1 MARDTRKAP
10 LTLSTSVILMVSGVI
25 VSVLV
30 VVHMLFFSQ
39 ISELAENNVRD
50 KAFAIART
58 LAQDPEVVQGLGGQ
72 GNPGAI
78 QQVAEAA
85 RIRNDLFFVVVTDM
99 NRIRYSHPN
108 AELLGKLYV
117 GDDILPALQA
127 REHQAINQGTLGR
140 ALRIYTP
147 VYNAAQRQIGVVAIG
162 ISLDTVQTIVNGNRW
177 NLLWTALIGAA
188 VGGIGTWLLVKALK
202 RIMLGFE
209 PHEIAQLFEERNA
222 MLQSVKEGVIAV
234 NADGQITLIND
245 EAKRLFKQHG
255 PWENLLL
262 DAASKNWPAQLYLR
276 NVLQTGKPQRDRES
290 HINGSVLLTNT
301 VPVIVGEDIVGAIA
315 TFRDK
320 TEVARLLERLDGMS
334 AYADTL
340 RVQSHE
346 FMNKLHVI
354 LGMLHLKSYQALES
368 YILKT
373 ANNYQN
379 EIGTLIRI
387 VKSPVIAGF
396 LLGKINRARDLDIG
410 LVITEDS
417 WLPDTDDNDTTAC
430 LITVL
435 GNVIENAMD
444 ALSESEKGTITVSFL
459 YRDDMLLQCTVS
471 DDGPGIDPAVGNTV
485 YQRGFSTKGTGRGI
499 GLYLAREGVERLGG
513 WMEFTSE
520 PGVSTRFDITLPYRI
535 KTG

>member
-1 MARDTRKAP
+1 MAISRRKTP

-58 LAQDPEVVQGLGGQ
+58 LALDPEIVQGLSGQ
-72 GNPGAI
+72 GKTGAI

-85 RIRNDLFFVVVTDM
+85 RIRNDLFFIVITDM
-99 NRIRYSHPN
+99 NRIRFSHPN
-108 AELLGKLYV
+108 AELLGKVYV

-127 REHQAINQGTLGR
+127 RENQAINLGTLGR

-147 VYNAAQRQIGVVAIG
+147 VYDAARRQIGVVAIG
-162 ISLDTVQTIVNGNRW
+162 ISLDTVQAIVNGSRW
-177 NLLWTALIGAA
+177 NLLWTALIGAI
-188 VGGIGTWLLVKALK
+188 VGGMGTWLLVKALK

-209 PHEIAQLFEERNA
+209 PYEIARLFEERNA

-234 NADGQITLIND
+234 DADGQITLIND

-262 DAASKNWPAQLYLR
+262 DAASKHWPAQLFLR

-301 VPVIVGEDIVGAIA
+301 VPVIVNGDIVGAIA

-354 LGMLHLKSYQALES
+354 LGMLHLKSYRALES

-417 WLPDTDDNDTTAC
+417 WLPDTDDNDATAC

-444 ALSESEKGTITVSFL
+444 ALADRERGTITVSFL
-459 YRDDMLLQCTVS
+459 YRDDMLLECTVI
-471 DDGPGIDPAVGNTV
+471 DDGPGINPAVGDTIF
-485 YQRGFSTKGTGRGI
+485 QRGFSTKGTGRGI
-499 GLYLAREGVERLGG
+499 GLYLARQGVERLGG
-513 WMEFTSE
+513 WVKFTSE
-520 PGVSTRFDITLPYRI
+520 PGVSTRFDIMLPYRI